1 MKPTTLTNF
10 MINDHAIMHGL
21 FVQIENN
28 IKKDTKSLIKAID
41 EFEWKVK
48 KHYFVEE
55 KAIFTAYEPKNTS
68 EGYAMVPNIIK
79 QHNEILNKLKIFKTN
94 IKKKKTFDF
103 EKFKELLKN
112 HKNFEEANLYPKLEE
127 ELSESEK
134 KSIMKRIN
142 DILQIIKNV

>member
-1 MKPTTLTNF
+1 MKPTSLTNF

-21 FVQIENN
+21 FKAIEKN
-28 IKKDTKSLIKAID
+28 IERNSKSLMKAID

-68 EGYAMVPNIIK
+68 DGYSMVPKIIK
-79 QHNEILNKLKIFKTN
+79 QHDEILKELKIFKTS
-94 IKKKKTFDF
+94 IKKKKAFDF
-103 EKFKELLKN
+103 EKFREMLIN

-127 ELSESEK
+127 ELPESEK
-134 KSIMKRIN
+134 KLIIERIN
-142 DILQIIKNV
+142 QIL